1 MDRDLVFGLIA
12 LDFDMVFRRKK
23 KMIKT
28 LQVFGRILQVALSG
42 YAIYYVLNEW
52 RIQRLVER
60 RVSPSYKR

>member
-1 MDRDLVFGLIA
+1 
-12 LDFDMVFRRKK
+12 
-23 KMIKT
+23 MIKT

>member
-1 MDRDLVFGLIA
+1 
-12 LDFDMVFRRKK
+12 
-23 KMIKT
+23 MIKT
-28 LQVFGRILQVALSG
+28 LQVFVRILQAVLSC